1 MRTKPRKTNTIKC
14 FFTNLIVVATN
25 ISYRFIFDKNCTDY
39 LEYRR
44 EVMERRRGDKYD
56 PLDELQY
63 EDYKK
68 APSMMLQGP
77 KTFGFHYSQQT

>member
-1 MRTKPRKTNTIKC
+1 
-14 FFTNLIVVATN
+14 
-25 ISYRFIFDKNCTDY
+25 
-39 LEYRR
+39 
-44 EVMERRRGDKYD
+44 MERRRGDKYD
-56 PLDELQY
+56 PNDELQY